1 MNVCVFCGAS
11 PLVKDEFRRL
21 ATATGCLLAQRG
33 WRLVFG
39 GGAHGMMGAVATGA
53 LQAGGQVLGV
63 LPRFL
68 FEREPPHPDVANI
81 EVVDTMHE
89 RKARMYEVSDAF
101 LTLPGGF
108 GTLDETLEII
118 TWRQLAL
125 HDKPVVFVGGQAVWG
140 GLEQTFGVMHANG
153 FLSDRDRRLVQFEN
167 SAETAVAGLV
177 CGLDQGTVSLLR

>member
-1 MNVCVFCGAS
+1 MNEGDDVMNVCVFCGAS
-11 PLVKDEFRRL
+11 PLVRDEFRQL
-21 ATATGCLLAQRG
+21 ATATGELIAQRS

-39 GGAHGMMGAVATGA
+39 GGAHGMMGAVASGA

-68 FEREPPHPDVANI
+68 FDREPPHPGVADI
-81 EVVDTMHE
+81 QVVDTMHE
-89 RKARMYEVSDAF
+89 RKARMYEASDAF

-125 HDKPVVFVGGQAVWG
+125 HDKPVVFVGGEAFWG
-140 GLEQTFGVMHANG
+140 GLEQTFDVMYANG
-153 FLSDRDRRLVQFEN
+153 FLSDRDRRLVRFEN
-167 SAETAVAGLV
+167 SAEAAVASLTS
-177 CGLDQGTVSLLR
+177 GT